1 MAKVVIADYPA
12 LSVDYSWG
20 GLSTMVVITI
30 AMLKP
35 ELKSLLANCFLSSPP
50 AFQPLMQILIHC
62 PVNLLIANPIFF
74 FTLSTTFFLRLS
86 GLPAHS
92 AWCSS
97 QSWYYMFN
105 IKYMLLAQC
114 HLVLMCFIIFPKLKN
129 ICSKSEIS
137 FCFHLVLAQLATI
150 PSQAAS
156 CTMFIHHHR
165 HHLNWF
171 CVCSALI
178 FIGMV
183 GLQQFWKY
191 QKNAQIDIFEFFFW
205 FLSWF
210 FVFGKYP
217 SKSQWPASR
226 TASRPLHWL
235 AWHNESA
242 PLLPVS
248 PDTQ

>member
-105 IKYMLLAQC
+105 IISSVSSSFNMFYNNSKVKKNLFKIGNQLLFPPCVGTAGHNTEPGCILHNVHTSSSSSSQ
-114 HLVLMCFIIFPKLKN
+114 LVLCL
-129 ICSKSEIS
+129 
-137 FCFHLVLAQLATI
+137 
-150 PSQAAS
+150 
-156 CTMFIHHHR
+156 
-165 HHLNWF
+165 
-171 CVCSALI
+171 
-178 FIGMV
+178 
-183 GLQQFWKY
+183 
-191 QKNAQIDIFEFFFW
+191 
-205 FLSWF
+205 
-210 FVFGKYP
+210 
-217 SKSQWPASR
+217 
-226 TASRPLHWL
+226 
-235 AWHNESA
+235 
-242 PLLPVS
+242 
-248 PDTQ
+248 